1 MGMHYLALH
10 WDQIL
15 KVVGTM
21 TSSKIK
27 SKSNHDGAQYELPI
41 HSRYT
46 TWTRSPAQPTRVK
59 KYHTS
64 FKGLWGKSAD
74 MFCRLLEHQL
84 CKGGKVF

>member
-41 HSRYT
+41 PHGIQPGQDHLHS
-46 TWTRSPAQPTRVK
+46 QQ
-59 KYHTS
+59 
-64 FKGLWGKSAD
+64 G
-74 MFCRLLEHQL
+74 
-84 CKGGKVF
+84 